1 MVEDKQNWTSAPEKL
16 SKKDAVKT
24 YYRWFFA
31 NEIPHSNERLLAPSL
46 LWALKPSLRKL
57 YKDDSALKAAYK
69 RQIEFFNT
77 QLTLGGGVIA
87 GTLTNMEEKRANE
100 EHAGEPVTMSDD
112 MLNMTKTGLMGAL
125 AGVGDVIDSGTI
137 QYIFIAIAIPWA
149 LAGSAWGALF
159 PFIGF
164 VLYQLLIGRYFAHAG
179 YTQGREA
186 ANILSDSK
194 VQNILSLLSILGMF
208 MMGILAG
215 KYIPLVLNLSF
226 EISNEVFVMQDF
238 LDSVMPGLLPIG
250 VVMAV
255 YYYYVKKGLNANK
268 ASLWVAIILGV
279 LALVGIL

>member
-1 MVEDKQNWTSAPEKL
+1 MVKEETGTREPEKL
-16 SKKDAVKT
+16 TKKDAAKA
-24 YYRWFFA
+24 YYRWYFA

-46 LWALKPSLRKL
+46 LWALKPSLRKVH
-57 YKDDSALKAAYK
+57 KDDDGLKAAYK
-69 RQIEFFNT
+69 RTIEFFNT
-77 QLTLGGGVIA
+77 QLTLGGGIIT

-100 EHAGEPVTMSDD
+100 EHAGGPVMMSDD

-125 AGVGDVIDSGTI
+125 AGVGDAIDSGTI

-159 PFIGF
+159 PSLGF

-179 YTQGREA
+179 FTQGREA
-186 ANILSDSK
+186 ANILNDDK

-215 KYIPLVLNLSF
+215 KYIPLGLNLSF

-238 LDSVMPGLLPIG
+238 LDSFMPGLLPIV

-268 ASLWVAIILGV
+268 ASLWVAVILGA

>member
-1 MVEDKQNWTSAPEKL
+1 MVKEETEIKAPEKL
-16 SKKDAVKT
+16 TKKDAAKA

-46 LWALKPSLRKL
+46 LWALKPSFRKL
-57 YKDDSALKAAYK
+57 YKDDNNLKAAYK
-69 RQIEFFNT
+69 RTIEFFNT
-77 QLTLGGGVIA
+77 QLTLGGGVIT

-100 EHAGEPVTMSDD
+100 EYAGDHITMSDD

-125 AGVGDVIDSGTI
+125 AGVGDAIDSGTI

-159 PFIGF
+159 PFLGF
-164 VLYQLLIGRYFAHAG
+164 VFYQLLIGRYFAHAG
-179 YTQGREA
+179 FTQGREA
-186 ANILSDSK
+186 ANILNNDK
-194 VQNILSLLSILGMF
+194 VQKVLSLLSMLGMF

-226 EISNEVFVMQDF
+226 EMSNEVFYIQDF
-238 LDSVMPGLLPIG
+238 LDSIMPGLLPIG

>member
-1 MVEDKQNWTSAPEKL
+1 MVKKETGTRTPEKL
-16 SKKDAVKT
+16 TKKDAVKA

-57 YKDDSALKAAYK
+57 YNDDDGLKSAYK
-69 RQIEFFNT
+69 RTIEFFNT
-77 QLTLGGGVIA
+77 QLTLGGGVIT

-100 EHAGEPVTMSDD
+100 EHTGDPVTMSDD
-112 MLNMTKTGLMGAL
+112 MINMTKTGLMGAL
-125 AGVGDVIDSGTI
+125 AGVGDAIDSGTI

-159 PFIGF
+159 PFLGF
-164 VLYQLLIGRYFAHAG
+164 VLYQVLIGRYFAHAG
-179 YTQGREA
+179 FKQGREA
-186 ANILSDSK
+186 ANILNNDK
-194 VQNILSLLSILGMF
+194 VQMILSLLSILGMF
-208 MMGILAG
+208 MMGVLAG
-215 KYIPLVLNLSF
+215 KYIPLGLNLSF
-226 EISNEVFVMQDF
+226 EVSNEVFYIQGF

-268 ASLWVAIILGV
+268 ASLWVAIILGA

>member
-1 MVEDKQNWTSAPEKL
+1 MVKEEAGARAPEKL
-16 SKKDAVKT
+16 TKKDAAKA
-24 YYRWFFA
+24 YYRWYFA

-46 LWALKPSLRKL
+46 LWALKPSLRKV
-57 YKDDSALKAAYK
+57 YKDDNGLKAAYK
-69 RQIEFFNT
+69 RTIEFFNT
-77 QLTLGGGVIA
+77 QLTLGGGIIT

-100 EHAGEPVTMSDD
+100 EHTGGPVMMSDD

-125 AGVGDVIDSGTI
+125 AGVGDAIDSGTI
-137 QYIFIAIAIPWA
+137 QYIFIAISIPWA

-164 VLYQLLIGRYFAHAG
+164 VLYQLLMGRYFAHAG
-179 YTQGREA
+179 FTQGREA
-186 ANILSDSK
+186 ANILNDDK

-215 KYIPLVLNLSF
+215 KYIPLGLNVSF
-226 EISNEVFVMQDF
+226 EISNEVFNMQSF

-268 ASLWVAIILGV
+268 ASLWVAIILGA
-279 LALVGIL
+279 LAVVGIL

>member
-1 MVEDKQNWTSAPEKL
+1 MVKEEAGAREPEKL
-16 SKKDAVKT
+16 TRKDAAKA
-24 YYRWFFA
+24 YYRWYFA

-46 LWALKPSLRKL
+46 LWALKPSLRKV
-57 YKDDSALKAAYK
+57 YKDDNGLKAAYK
-69 RQIEFFNT
+69 RTIEFFNT
-77 QLTLGGGVIA
+77 QLTLGGGIIT

-100 EHAGEPVTMSDD
+100 EHAGDPVMMSDD
-112 MLNMTKTGLMGAL
+112 MINMTKTGLMGAL
-125 AGVGDVIDSGTI
+125 AGVGDAIESGTI

-164 VLYQLLIGRYFAHAG
+164 VLYQLLMGRYFAHAG
-179 YTQGREA
+179 FTQGREA
-186 ANILSDSK
+186 ANILNDDK

-215 KYIPLVLNLSF
+215 KYIPLELNFSF
-226 EISNEVFVMQDF
+226 EISNEVFIMQNF

-268 ASLWVAIILGV
+268 ASLWVAIILGA
-279 LALVGIL
+279 LAVVGIL

>member
-1 MVEDKQNWTSAPEKL
+1 MVKEEAGAREPEKL
-16 SKKDAVKT
+16 TRKDAAKA
-24 YYRWFFA
+24 YYRWYFA

-46 LWALKPSLRKL
+46 LWALKPSLRKV
-57 YKDDSALKAAYK
+57 YKDDDGLKAAYK
-69 RQIEFFNT
+69 RTIEFFNT
-77 QLTLGGGVIA
+77 QLTLGGGIIT

-100 EHAGEPVTMSDD
+100 EHAGDPVMMSDD
-112 MLNMTKTGLMGAL
+112 MINMTKTGLMGAL
-125 AGVGDVIDSGTI
+125 AGVGDAIDSGTI

-164 VLYQLLIGRYFAHAG
+164 VLYQLLMGRYFAHAG
-179 YTQGREA
+179 FTQGREA
-186 ANILSDSK
+186 ANILNDDK

-215 KYIPLVLNLSF
+215 KYIPLGLNVSF
-226 EISNEVFVMQDF
+226 EISNEVFNMQSF

-268 ASLWVAIILGV
+268 ASLWVAIILGA